1 MLEYWTFSK
10 EDFPSVQIQV
20 ERADTWLGRFCGLMM
35 RKGDVTKFI
44 PTKRALPRI
53 IWSGAEPFVL

>member
-1 MLEYWTFSK
+1 MAAS
-10 EDFPSVQIQV
+10 DFI
-20 ERADTWLGRFCGLMM
+20 LK
-35 RKGDVTKFI
+35 KGDVTKFI

>member
-35 RKGDVTKFI
+35 RKGAVTKFVK
-44 PTKRALPRI
+44 TLLLPFLEQ
-53 IWSGAEPFVL
+53 SEV

>member
-20 ERADTWLGRFCGLMM
+20 ERADTWLGRFCASSCFN
-35 RKGDVTKFI
+35 KQH
-44 PTKRALPRI
+44 
-53 IWSGAEPFVL
+53 SYVLYAICY